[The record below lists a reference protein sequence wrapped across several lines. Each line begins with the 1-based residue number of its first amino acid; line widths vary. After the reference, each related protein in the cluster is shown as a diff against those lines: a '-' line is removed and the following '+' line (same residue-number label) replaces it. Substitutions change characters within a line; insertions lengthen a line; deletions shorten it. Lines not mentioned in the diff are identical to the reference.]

1 MSIIFKFKMPLPT
14 RVPILESNSTEQ
26 VQLKPNPSKDFLVRF
41 SRTSVPIPSL
51 PSLIPSLTARVALL
65 PANRSL
71 PNPPPPAPAPSLV
84 ALKPPQQAA
93 APHRPSFTLLY
104 PPPLP
109 SSPPPPVSA
118 SLPCTPPPP
127 LFHPSFPLLP
137 LPHPYPPL
145 SPPSHLPFPSLYPPP
160 PPTDAAAK
168 AARSGK
174 AATHPTRQQ
183 SVTAIKFLYLYRVI
197 KRQNGD

>member
-14 RVPILESNSTEQ
+14 RVPILESSPC
-26 VQLKPNPSKDFLVRF
+26 QLDGASSAETKPVERF
-41 SRTSVPIPSL
+41 SRTIFPYLSTHPVL

-145 SPPSHLPFPSLYPPP
+145 SSPLPPPLPFPLPS
-160 PPTDAAAK
+160 
-168 AARSGK
+168 S
-174 AATHPTRQQ
+174 ATHRCRSKGSQERQG
-183 SVTAIKFLYLYRVI
+183 SNAPYKTAKCHG
-197 KRQNGD
+197 N